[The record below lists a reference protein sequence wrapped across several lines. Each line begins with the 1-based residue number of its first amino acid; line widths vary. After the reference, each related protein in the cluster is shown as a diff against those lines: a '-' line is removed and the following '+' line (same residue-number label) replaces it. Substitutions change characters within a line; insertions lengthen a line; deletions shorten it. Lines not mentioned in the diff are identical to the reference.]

1 MERYRLRSA
10 LVFVFYKTSF
20 TLGLLAGLSFAV
32 PLLCGMYIGAEYQL
46 LTLPLVFGAHCR
58 HHTVRRLGRAQAS
71 KDERYFVCRLR
82 PRSLP

>member
-32 PLLCGMYIGAEYQL
+32 PLLCGIYIGAEYQL
-46 LTLPLVFGAHCR
+46 LTLPLVLVALMVGFLSILSLY
-58 HHTVRRLGRAQAS
+58 TLLPSAS
-71 KDERYFVCRLR
+71 T
-82 PRSLP
+82 S